1 MASVRRLLKA
11 AQSWRP
17 IVSPKTLTPPPLR
30 FPPRFCHRP
39 FDQQINPRISEAQ
52 LPPVSVSIVPS
63 VLVGLFGFGLLEIA
77 HAESDPGADKTP
89 LPSQSSP
96 SPSESPPSYTN
107 LEENARKLRDRLE
120 ELIRTKGMKYGSYP
134 RFTVALK
141 GQKVTIK
148 FQIPPTC
155 EVPCLIAK
163 LVSQLGMKVEERS
176 GGSDMIMRAWDSG
189 IAWQLMLSH
198 LGKQNKTGAEQ
209 VHSQYTNANEG
220 DLCILIFQSL
230 ISADK
235 AEIEF
240 IKQGSFSPEELD
252 ALVSVLQFAGGRVE
266 QNKTLER
273 RPRGDAPQ
281 MHSAQKSIASLE
293 AMGVRVF
300 GADEPQGG
308 LSKNEV
314 LWDNIAGYDQQKRQ
328 IEDEIVFALHSPDV
342 YDDVARGTRQKF
354 ESNRPRAVLF
364 EGPPGTG
371 KTSCARVIAN
381 QAGVPLVYLPLESI
395 MSKYYGESERLLGK
409 VFVHAN
415 EFPEGAIV
423 FLDEVDSFAVS
434 RSREM
439 HEATRRILSV
449 ILRQID
455 GFEQDKKVVVIAAT
469 NRKQDLDPALMSRFD
484 SMITFGLPD
493 NHDRQKI
500 AAQFAKHLT
509 ESELVE
515 FATATEGMS
524 GRDIRDIC
532 QQAERHWASKV
543 IRGQAPKDGDQVILP
558 PIQVYIESA
567 KTRANTLL
575 SIADQKTE
583 KSNRNQKQPQ
593 LAFS

>member
-1 MASVRRLLKA
+1 MASVWRLLKA

-30 FPPRFCHRP
+30 FPPRFCHRWGNLLLTYLGLPLGIPYKSTRVWDVVEERFRRRLAMWKWQYLSKVGKLTVIKRP
-39 FDQQINPRISEAQ
+39 FEQQINPRISEAQ

-163 LVSQLGMKVEERS
+163 LVAQLGMKVEERS

-189 IAWQLMLSH
+189 IAWQLMLSR

-240 IKQGSFSPEELD
+240 IKQGSFSSEELD

-281 MHSAQKSIASLE
+281 MHSAQKSIASL
-293 AMGVRVF
+293 
-300 GADEPQGG
+300 
-308 LSKNEV
+308 
-314 LWDNIAGYDQQKRQ
+314 
-328 IEDEIVFALHSPDV
+328 
-342 YDDVARGTRQKF
+342 
-354 ESNRPRAVLF
+354 RPW
-364 EGPPGTG
+364 E
-371 KTSCARVIAN
+371 
-381 QAGVPLVYLPLESI
+381 
-395 MSKYYGESERLLGK
+395 
-409 VFVHAN
+409 
-415 EFPEGAIV
+415 
-423 FLDEVDSFAVS
+423 
-434 RSREM
+434 
-439 HEATRRILSV
+439 
-449 ILRQID
+449 
-455 GFEQDKKVVVIAAT
+455 
-469 NRKQDLDPALMSRFD
+469 
-484 SMITFGLPD
+484 
-493 NHDRQKI
+493 
-500 AAQFAKHLT
+500 
-509 ESELVE
+509 
-515 FATATEGMS
+515 
-524 GRDIRDIC
+524 
-532 QQAERHWASKV
+532 
-543 IRGQAPKDGDQVILP
+543 
-558 PIQVYIESA
+558 
-567 KTRANTLL
+567 
-575 SIADQKTE
+575 
-583 KSNRNQKQPQ
+583 
-593 LAFS
+593 

>member
-1 MASVRRLLKA
+1 
-11 AQSWRP
+11 
-17 IVSPKTLTPPPLR
+17 
-30 FPPRFCHRP
+30 
-39 FDQQINPRISEAQ
+39 
-52 LPPVSVSIVPS
+52 
-63 VLVGLFGFGLLEIA
+63 
-77 HAESDPGADKTP
+77 
-89 LPSQSSP
+89 
-96 SPSESPPSYTN
+96 
-107 LEENARKLRDRLE
+107 
-120 ELIRTKGMKYGSYP
+120 
-134 RFTVALK
+134 
-141 GQKVTIK
+141 
-148 FQIPPTC
+148 
-155 EVPCLIAK
+155 
-163 LVSQLGMKVEERS
+163 
-176 GGSDMIMRAWDSG
+176 
-189 IAWQLMLSH
+189 
-198 LGKQNKTGAEQ
+198 
-209 VHSQYTNANEG
+209 
-220 DLCILIFQSL
+220 
-230 ISADK
+230 
-235 AEIEF
+235 
-240 IKQGSFSPEELD
+240 
-252 ALVSVLQFAGGRVE
+252 
-266 QNKTLER
+266 
-273 RPRGDAPQ
+273 
-281 MHSAQKSIASLE
+281 
-293 AMGVRVF
+293 
-300 GADEPQGG
+300 
-308 LSKNEV
+308 
-314 LWDNIAGYDQQKRQ
+314 
-328 IEDEIVFALHSPDV
+328 
-342 YDDVARGTRQKF
+342 
-354 ESNRPRAVLF
+354 
-364 EGPPGTG
+364 
-371 KTSCARVIAN
+371 
-381 QAGVPLVYLPLESI
+381 

-583 KSNRNQKQPQ
+583 KSNRNQTQPQ

>member
-30 FPPRFCHRP
+30 FPPRLCHRP
-39 FDQQINPRISEAQ
+39 FEQQINPRISEAQ

-77 HAESDPGADKTP
+77 HAESDP
-89 LPSQSSP
+89 
-96 SPSESPPSYTN
+96 
-107 LEENARKLRDRLE
+107 
-120 ELIRTKGMKYGSYP
+120 
-134 RFTVALK
+134 
-141 GQKVTIK
+141 VTMK

-163 LVSQLGMKVEERS
+163 LVAQLGMKVEERS

-189 IAWQLMLSH
+189 IAWQLMLSR

-209 VHSQYTNANEG
+209 
-220 DLCILIFQSL
+220 
-230 ISADK
+230 
-235 AEIEF
+235 EIEF

-300 GADEPQGG
+300 GADEPLGG
-308 LSKNEV
+308 HSKNEV

-364 EGPPGTG
+364 EGPPGIQWPDAMI
-371 KTSCARVIAN
+371 SLW
-381 QAGVPLVYLPLESI
+381 GVPLVYLPLESI

-434 RSREM
+434 RGREM

-469 NRKQDLDPALMSRFD
+469 NRKQDLDPALISRFD
-484 SMITFGLPD
+484 SMITFGLPE
-493 NHDRQKI
+493 NQDRQKI

-543 IRGQAPKDGDQVILP
+543 IRGQAPKDGEQVILP
-558 PIQVYIESA
+558 PIQLYIESA

-575 SIADQKTE
+575 SIADQETE